1 MNFEMLKDA
10 ITLNA
15 NEPPTIINALCMMH
29 TVYKNVEA
37 ESGLL
42 LSQCPIGDGQLQRE
56 LIQISK
62 KLLSI
67 YNDNSDALQRN
78 RARLD
83 TIMKDLHDAQTEL
96 LKIEESTGSIP
107 EKEAEYRQL
116 AGHLEAAKAAQ
127 STYAELLGKI
137 ELAKKELA
145 ALERFDFDSALQQLA
160 DLQQQICG
168 LEDQIR
174 DLDKDIQEKKNQKE
188 KLENQIVSD
197 RSETE
202 QLMAQ
207 MEQLTCQHND
217 LLSQLQDAHDKR
229 TAQQT
234 AIEAARAEQDRL
246 EKLIA
251 ESGKLL
257 QELEAQIDS
266 LTCEK
271 ETLDGDVAAMRE
283 LLSEL
288 GSDVANLRQEL
299 TQMLQPEQR
308 RLTEL
313 KQALEDEKRCTMQQ
327 IAELT
332 QETNAL
338 NAELA
343 QIRRELPLRMQERD
357 AARQRVE
364 DYRRD
369 MLDPVVAELHE
380 LLATE
385 EQLQAD
391 NAAVEQQISELTEN
405 QQKLVMEISRRKEQY
420 HLDNTDYQNK
430 LEREKKLISDQEELT
445 RKLQQTTEDLA
456 LRQDEYYELHDKTL
470 PAAEKYLAD
479 ETKRRDELQM
489 QIDAINSQCQ
499 ENAQLI
505 AGRELEIPVLQEN
518 LRKLRSRYDALTIT
532 FTTNNLDI
540 LEMERQ
546 IRELEAKNDKER
558 LNEYRTQ
565 LQSKQKELEDLAQ
578 NCEKLDVQIQTLDKN
593 LKTKNEDC
601 RTLEDLK
608 RKKEDGMRGIEE
620 MLAELRPCSA
630 PEYRRRAEA
639 IDARFHTLLA
649 VRNNLANSILFARK
663 TITGYE
669 PASNEAYILKLE
681 EYLSQASA
689 CALDVHQQ
697 LISCAN
703 ALKNHIMEEPK

>member
-1 MNFEMLKDA
+1 MKFDLLRQSIE
-10 ITLNA
+10 LNA
-15 NEPPTIINALCMMH
+15 SEPPSLYNALNMIRALFQD
-29 TVYKNVEA
+29 VEDA
-37 ESGLL
+37 TDMS
-42 LSQCPIGDGQLQRE
+42 LSQCPVGDEKLPLE
-56 LIQISK
+56 MIWLSK
-62 KLLSI
+62 ELLSI
-67 YNDNSDALQRN
+67 YEDNSDALQRN

-83 TIMKDLHDAQTEL
+83 NIMKELRGIQEELEKLEDVSDLL
-96 LKIEESTGSIP
+96 PG
-107 EKEAEYRQL
+107 KEAEHRQL

-145 ALERFDFDSALQQLA
+145 ALEHFDFDAALQQLT

-188 KLENQIVSD
+188 KLEDQISSD
-197 RSETE
+197 RSAIE
-202 QLMAQ
+202 QLTAQ
-207 MEQLTCQHND
+207 AEQLTCRHND
-217 LLSQLQDAHDKR
+217 LISQLQNEKEKCAAHQ
-229 TAQQT
+229 A

-251 ESGKLL
+251 ESRKLL
-257 QELEAQIDS
+257 QELEAQIES

-283 LLSEL
+283 LLGEL

-313 KQALEDEKRCTMQQ
+313 KQALEDEKRSTMQQ

-357 AARQRVE
+357 AARQRVA

-391 NAAVEQQISELTEN
+391 NAAIEQQVAALTEN

-420 HLDNTDYQNK
+420 HQDNTDYQNK

-445 RKLQQTTEDLA
+445 RRLQRTTEDLA
-456 LRQDEYYELHDKTL
+456 LRQDEYDELHDKTL

-479 ETKRRDELQM
+479 ETKRRDELQI

-499 ENAQLI
+499 ENAQMI
-505 AGRELEIPVLQEN
+505 ADREMEIPVLQEN

-558 LNEYRTQ
+558 LDEYRTQ

-578 NCEKLDVQIQTLDKN
+578 SCEKLDIQIQELDKN
-593 LKTKNEDC
+593 LKMKNEDC

-639 IDARFHTLLA
+639 IDAQFQTLLS
-649 VRNNLANSILFARK
+649 VRNNLADSISLARK

-669 PASNEAYILKLE
+669 AVSNEAYILKLE
-681 EYLSQASA
+681 EYLSNASA
-689 CALDVHQQ
+689 SALDVYQK

-703 ALKNHIMEEPK
+703 TLKNHIMEEPK

>member
-1 MNFEMLKDA
+1 MKFDLLRQSIE
-10 ITLNA
+10 LNS
-15 NEPPTIINALCMMH
+15 NEPPSLYNALNM
-29 TVYKNVEA
+29 VRALFQDVEDA
-37 ESGLL
+37 TDMS
-42 LSQCPIGDGQLQRE
+42 LSQCPVGDEKLPLEMIWLSKE
-56 LIQISK
+56 L
-62 KLLSI
+62 LRI
-67 YNDNSDALQRN
+67 YEDNSDALQRN

-83 TIMKDLHDAQTEL
+83 NIMKEL
-96 LKIEESTGSIP
+96 RVVQGELEKLEDVAGLLP
-107 EKEAEYRQL
+107 GKEAEYRQL
-116 AGHLEAAKAAQ
+116 AWQLETAKAAQ
-127 STYAELLGKI
+127 STYAELLSKI
-137 ELAKKELA
+137 DLARKELD
-145 ALERFDFDSALQQLA
+145 ALQRFDFDSALQQLA
-160 DLQQQICG
+160 DLQQQVCS

-174 DLDKDIQEKKNQKE
+174 TLDKDIQEKKNQKE
-188 KLENQIVSD
+188 KQE
-197 RSETE
+197 E
-202 QLMAQ
+202 QLVSGLSAMEQLTAQ
-207 MEQLTCQHND
+207 IEQLTCQHND
-217 LLSQLQDAHDKR
+217 LLRQLQEAKER
-229 TAQQT
+229 YSTQQA
-234 AIEAARAEQDRL
+234 AIEAVHAEQDRL

-251 ESGKLL
+251 ESRQLL
-257 QELEAQIDS
+257 QDLEAQISS

-271 ETLDGDVAAMRE
+271 QMLDDDVAVLRE

-288 GSDVANLRQEL
+288 GSEVTNLRQEL

-308 RLTEL
+308 RLIEL
-313 KQALEDEKRCTMQQ
+313 KQTLEDEKRCTMQQ

-332 QETNAL
+332 QETNEL

-357 AARQRVE
+357 AARQRVA

-369 MLDPVVAELHE
+369 MLDPVVAELDG

-391 NAAVEQQISELTEN
+391 NAAIEKQIAELTEN

-420 HLDNTDYQNK
+420 HLDNADYQNK
-430 LEREKKLISDQEELT
+430 LEREKKLILDQEELT
-445 RKLQQTTEDLA
+445 RRLQQTTEDLA
-456 LRQDEYYELHDKTL
+456 LRQDEYDELHDKTL

-479 ETKRRDELQM
+479 ETRRRDDLQM

-499 ENAQLI
+499 ENAQMI
-505 AGRELEIPVLQEN
+505 ASREMELPDLQEN

-558 LNEYRTQ
+558 LDEYRTQ

-578 NCEKLDVQIQTLDKN
+578 NCEKLDVQIQELDKN

-601 RTLEDLK
+601 RTLENLK

-620 MLAELRPCSA
+620 LLDELRPCAA

-639 IDARFHTLLA
+639 IDAQFHTLLS
-649 VRNNLANSILFARK
+649 VRNNLANSVSFARK

-669 PASNEAYILKLE
+669 PVSDEAYILKLE
-681 EYLSQASA
+681 DYLSKASA
-689 CALDVHQQ
+689 CALDVYQK

-703 ALKNHIMEEPK
+703 TLKNHIMEEPK